1 MHLNNQC
8 ETQKVKA
15 PDKMVE
21 IKSEAHQQ
29 NCNKDKSLKELLE
42 DFDKSIT
49 RRNLGI
55 LL

>member
-21 IKSEAHQQ
+21 INLSTSTIVIKI
-29 NCNKDKSLKELLE
+29 KLE
-42 DFDKSIT
+42 GIA
-49 RRNLGI
+49 RRF
-55 LL
+55 